1 MDNLWNLDRY
11 LGAKE
16 TKPNTFTTVSYS
28 QENIDEVFKEIDR
41 ISKERHTQTITI
53 DTVSKEDYLSSLSYI
68 EIVELITK
76 QYMDIEIFGSLERKR
91 KVLDYI
97 SATRL
102 KPEQLL
108 SCEYVL
114 QLEKYSEEYELEV

>member
-28 QENIDEVFKEIDR
+28 QENIDSVFKEIDR
-41 ISKERHTQTITI
+41 ISKERNAQTITI
-53 DTVSKEDYLSSLSYI
+53 DTISKEDYISSLSYV
-68 EIVELITK
+68 EIVELINK

-91 KVLDYI
+91 KILDYI
-97 SATRL
+97 SITKL

-108 SCEYVL
+108 SCEYIL
-114 QLEKYSEEYELEV
+114 QLEKYREEDEFEV

>member
-11 LGAKE
+11 LG
-16 TKPNTFTTVSYS
+16 TKKTNQNTFTTVSYS

-41 ISKERHTQTITI
+41 ISKERYTKTITI
-53 DTVSKEDYLSSLSYI
+53 DTISKEDYLSSLSYV
-68 EIVELITK
+68 EIIELITK
-76 QYMDIEIFGSLERKR
+76 QYMDIEIFGSLDRKR

-97 SATRL
+97 SVTKL
-102 KPEQLL
+102 KPKRLL

-114 QLEKYSEEYELEV
+114 QLEKYSEEDEFEV

>member
-11 LGAKE
+11 LGTKE
-16 TKPNTFTTVSYS
+16 TNPNTFTTVSYS

-41 ISKERHTQTITI
+41 VSKERYTKTITI
-53 DTVSKEDYLSSLSYI
+53 DTISKEDYLSSLSYV
-68 EIVELITK
+68 EIIELITK
-76 QYMDIEIFGSLERKR
+76 QYMDIEIFGSLDRKR

-97 SATRL
+97 SVTKL
-102 KPEQLL
+102 KPKRLL

-114 QLEKYSEEYELEV
+114 QLEKYSEEDEFEI

>member
-11 LGAKE
+11 LG
-16 TKPNTFTTVSYS
+16 TKKTNQNTFTTVSYS

-53 DTVSKEDYLSSLSYI
+53 DTISKEDYLSSLSYV
-68 EIVELITK
+68 EIIELITK
-76 QYMDIEIFGSLERKR
+76 QYMDIEIFGSLDRKR

-97 SATRL
+97 SVTKL
-102 KPEQLL
+102 KPKRLL

-114 QLEKYSEEYELEV
+114 QLEKYSEEDEFEV

>member
-1 MDNLWNLDRY
+1 MDNLLNLDRY

-16 TKPNTFTTVSYS
+16 TSLNTFTTVSYS

-41 ISKERHTQTITI
+41 ISKEKHTQTITI
-53 DTVSKEDYLSSLSYI
+53 DTISKEDYLSSLSYV
-68 EIVELITK
+68 EIIELITK
-76 QYMDIEIFGSLERKR
+76 QYMDIEIFGSLDRKR

-97 SATRL
+97 SVTKL
-102 KPEQLL
+102 KPKRLL

-114 QLEKYSEEYELEV
+114 QLESRKLEI

>member
-68 EIVELITK
+68 EIVELINK
-76 QYMDIEIFGSLERKR
+76 QYMDIEIFGSLDRKR

-97 SATRL
+97 SVTKL
-102 KPEQLL
+102 KSKRLL

-114 QLEKYSEEYELEV
+114 QLESRKLEI

>member
-1 MDNLWNLDRY
+1 MDNLWNLYRY

-41 ISKERHTQTITI
+41 ISKERNAQTITI
-53 DTVSKEDYLSSLSYI
+53 DTISKEDYISSLSYV
-68 EIVELITK
+68 EIVELINK

-91 KVLDYI
+91 KILDYI
-97 SATRL
+97 SVTKL
-102 KPEQLL
+102 KPKRLL

-114 QLEKYSEEYELEV
+114 QLEKYSEEDELEV

>member
-41 ISKERHTQTITI
+41 ISKERHTKTITI
-53 DTVSKEDYLSSLSYI
+53 DTISKEDYLSSLSYV
-68 EIVELITK
+68 EIVELINK
-76 QYMDIEIFGSLERKR
+76 QYMDIEIFGSLDRKR

-97 SATRL
+97 SVTKL
-102 KPEQLL
+102 KPKRLL

-114 QLEKYSEEYELEV
+114 QLEKYSEEDEFEV